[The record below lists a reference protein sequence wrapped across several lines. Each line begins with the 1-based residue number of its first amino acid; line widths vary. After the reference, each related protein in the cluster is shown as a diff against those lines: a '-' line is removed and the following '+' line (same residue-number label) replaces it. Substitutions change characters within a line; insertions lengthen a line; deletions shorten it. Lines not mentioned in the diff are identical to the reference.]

1 MIATWMLY
9 TLAIGALVGVAG
21 LALERV
27 AAARGIPMRFVWLAS
42 MIVSV
47 AWPIANAA
55 RRLMPETAAA
65 VRLMPFVISLDPAR
79 AIASGPLNGGRAA
92 MIDRTLLALWIA
104 FSIA

>member
-27 AAARGIPMRFVWLAS
+27 AAARGVPMRFVWLAS

-47 AWPIANAA
+47 AWPVANCPGVNTRFGCVAKSVA
-55 RRLMPETAAA
+55 
-65 VRLMPFVISLDPAR
+65 
-79 AIASGPLNGGRAA
+79 N
-92 MIDRTLLALWIA
+92 
-104 FSIA
+104 